1 MTSASLMHEA
11 GHPKPVLWDDP
22 EGWGGVGGGSMVQD
36 VGTHVYPWLIHVDIW
51 QNPPQYCR
59 VISLQFK

>member
-22 EGWGGVGGGSMVQD
+22 EGWGGERGGSVVQD
-36 VGTHVYPWLIHVDIW
+36 VGTRHTVLVLTYLFSFELIFVYGV
-51 QNPPQYCR
+51 
-59 VISLQFK
+59 